1 MHVITVLLQ
10 FYLYLCS
17 LIVWIMNKR
26 LIFTLL
32 HMFIA
37 IVCSAIEQ
45 DVKTVD
51 VLKQK
56 GDAYYN
62 AGRLPEALEHYTMAL
77 DRAKTE
83 KNDSIYNA
91 CIGNIGNI
99 YATTGDIR
107 HAVFYFIKGYKA
119 SVEQKDAEMQ
129 SKFIVNIV
137 KAYCMMGDVK
147 NAKSFFNLQTQLPIK
162 NKIMQQYFFL
172 SNQGMIALADNN
184 IQMAEYYLN
193 KTTQFAKERGLD
205 EIYVLSSLSLCGD
218 LMVRKKEYDK
228 AIGYYTLC
236 LDSTKNE
243 APSLMTVNIYRQ
255 LSAVYDSIGKH
266 DEAKKYKNISLAMSD
281 SIFNRNQMNM
291 ASNKLFEYENYETQ
305 TVIDDLVYQN
315 RARMAA
321 LIWAILLIA
330 LLTAFYFV
338 LRRKNKTL
346 LDAQQRLVFK
356 NQELQEIDKTNKQ
369 LLKQYVDT
377 LDKINVEKQNNIDES
392 SDEHT
397 TKDSHVINQ
406 PQRNDIPLNDEQKK
420 RLLNKISEVMADVET
435 ISRSDFNMSML
446 AEKTGSNS
454 KYISWIINET
464 YGKNFKTLLNECR
477 IREASK
483 RLTDTE
489 NYGNMTIQ
497 AIYEELGYNSAA
509 SFLQA
514 FKKINGMTPSLYQ
527 KLAKKKQEINS
538 SI

>member
-1 MHVITVLLQ
+1 
-10 FYLYLCS
+10 
-17 LIVWIMNKR
+17 MNKR

-137 KAYCMMGDVK
+137 KAYCMVGDVK

-397 TKDSHVINQ
+397 TKDSHAINQ